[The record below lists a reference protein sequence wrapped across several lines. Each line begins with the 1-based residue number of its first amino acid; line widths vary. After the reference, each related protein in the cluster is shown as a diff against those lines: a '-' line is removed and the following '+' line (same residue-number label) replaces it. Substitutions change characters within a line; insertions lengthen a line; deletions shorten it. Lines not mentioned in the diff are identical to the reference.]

1 MTKDIKVLDADAV
14 EALLPL
20 IDTRSALES
29 MFAGLATG
37 AAVQPPQTLTLLP
50 NGGGDFITY
59 LGALEPAGVFGAK
72 LSPYIV
78 GDDKPL
84 VTAWTCLMSSTTC
97 KPLLLCD
104 AGKLTI
110 ERTAGTTAL
119 AVDYLASQTAARL
132 AIIGSG
138 AVALAHLRHVLPLRN
153 WGDVRVYSPNLST
166 RPEQQRNWQHVSGMV
181 TFASSSEEA
190 IRDADVV
197 MLCTSSGTPVID
209 TNLLKPSAL
218 VTSISTNVQDA
229 HEVPPQFLAEADVYC
244 DYRQTTPTSAGEM
257 KLAAQ
262 NGVWSANEIAGDL
275 PELASKQHLKATSA
289 RPAFFRSIGL
299 GLEDIAV
306 AYALLQAA
314 SNSN

>member
-84 VTAWTCLMSSTTC
+84 VTAWTCLMSSTTG